1 MFGNGESS
9 VAIVLAVIVAFHR
22 AEVLAESVCEPTTSL
37 PNVQNLTAGTNDGIN
52 DTGRGTAMASFE
64 VYDSVRVV
72 DIGSPSSEGKCSS
85 LFLVRV

>member
-1 MFGNGESS
+1 M
-9 VAIVLAVIVAFHR
+9 
-22 AEVLAESVCEPTTSL
+22 LAESVCEPTTSL

-72 DIGSPSSEGKCSS
+72 DIGSPSSALYCFTAILLLLYTGGYHRIIKFCAAI
-85 LFLVRV
+85 FYVG